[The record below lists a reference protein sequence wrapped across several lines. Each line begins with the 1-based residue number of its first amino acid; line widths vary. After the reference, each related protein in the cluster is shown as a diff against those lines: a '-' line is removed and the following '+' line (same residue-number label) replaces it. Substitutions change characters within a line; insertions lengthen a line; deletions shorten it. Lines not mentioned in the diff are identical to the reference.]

1 MDEFERDRRGATAF
15 SARAS
20 GAQPVSRR
28 IAIPRWEVP
37 SDPTGWV
44 INFVLLVALCVVLM
58 GIAAAGLRQWRPNGP
73 VTPSIVEGGAPLPT
87 VLPTPERAAARS
99 LADTTEALEREA
111 REKAQREAEDRREA
125 ASRARLAEEDA
136 TRRALVLEARRQR
149 EWQAY
154 YKKPGTCD
162 DTLPEV
168 DSVSCANDYIRQRRA
183 FEEQFSPKA
192 RPGG

>member
-1 MDEFERDRRGATAF
+1 MDDIERDRRGAGAF
-15 SARAS
+15 SARTAKP
-20 GAQPVSRR
+20 QPVSRR

-37 SDPTGWV
+37 SDPSGWA

-58 GIAAAGLRQWRPNGP
+58 GVAAAGLRQWRPSGP
-73 VTPSIVEGGAPLPT
+73 VTPSIVEGGAPLPA

-99 LADTTEALEREA
+99 LAETTQALEREA
-111 REKAQREAEDRREA
+111 REKAQRESDERREA
-125 ASRARLAEEDA
+125 AYRTRLAEEDA
-136 TRRALVLEARRQR
+136 TRRALALEARRQR

-154 YKKPGTCD
+154 YKKPEICD

-168 DSVSCANDYIRQRRA
+168 DSVSCANDYIRQRRT
-183 FEEQFSPKA
+183 FEEQFSPKG